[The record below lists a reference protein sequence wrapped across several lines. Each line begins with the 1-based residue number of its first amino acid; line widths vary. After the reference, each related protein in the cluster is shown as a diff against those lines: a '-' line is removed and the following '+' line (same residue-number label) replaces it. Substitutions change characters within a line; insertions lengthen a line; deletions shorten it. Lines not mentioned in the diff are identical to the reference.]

1 MFNSKVIVAAAV
13 VGFLLSFFTGI
24 FSGVGFGFVV
34 LRAIIFA
41 AILALLAVGVS
52 YIFEKFLDMETGDSS
67 QYTPEVNVGSMVDV
81 TVGDDELPEEDSAPG
96 FYVDANLNSQESKQQ
111 SNVTPSVQSESVIQN
126 SESSLNSVDSAE
138 KVKNDTMQ
146 KSIVEEKTNIS
157 STAKPQPQSSG
168 FVKSDVQ
175 SITSS
180 ANYSDYTGNESDEDL
195 DNLPDFGSV
204 VKEVTK
210 VDNSSFRDD
219 SPMKEMGAQDAEA
232 MAQAIV
238 KLRSEGKVFTGRGVS
253 TDIIGASIRSYV
265 NALNKIVYERGSK

>member
-96 FYVDANLNSQESKQQ
+96 FYVDATLNSQES
-111 SNVTPSVQSESVIQN
+111 
-126 SESSLNSVDSAE
+126 
-138 KVKNDTMQ
+138 
-146 KSIVEEKTNIS
+146 
-157 STAKPQPQSSG
+157 
-168 FVKSDVQ
+168 
-175 SITSS
+175 
-180 ANYSDYTGNESDEDL
+180 
-195 DNLPDFGSV
+195 
-204 VKEVTK
+204 
-210 VDNSSFRDD
+210 
-219 SPMKEMGAQDAEA
+219 
-232 MAQAIV
+232 
-238 KLRSEGKVFTGRGVS
+238 
-253 TDIIGASIRSYV
+253 
-265 NALNKIVYERGSK
+265 

>member
-1 MFNSKVIVAAAV
+1 M
-13 VGFLLSFFTGI
+13 
-24 FSGVGFGFVV
+24 
-34 LRAIIFA
+34 
-41 AILALLAVGVS
+41 
-52 YIFEKFLDMETGDSS
+52 
-67 QYTPEVNVGSMVDV
+67 
-81 TVGDDELPEEDSAPG
+81 
-96 FYVDANLNSQESKQQ
+96 
-111 SNVTPSVQSESVIQN
+111 QSESVIQN

-232 MAQAIV
+232 MAQAI
-238 KLRSEGKVFTGRGVS
+238 RT
-253 TDIIGASIRSYV
+253 I
-265 NALNKIVYERGSK
+265 LNKDG